1 MVFIPKCSL
10 SRIPRAYLA
19 YLPGLFILKGQH
31 SNISSALYL
40 FWNFWQNL
48 KSLNQCFLWG
58 LMKSCPELED
68 LNTWIRNP
76 RVFKLWNFKPQPQ
89 QISTTKAMHNSDFS
103 LLLSSWPI
111 IPVSRSL
118 NIVHRQKARSH
129 ETQTV
134 CFSTPEYFRC
144 APVHYHILGKLL
156 FHILCLSDSKSHLRG
171 TELYPQES
179 VIDIYTIRIFKL
191 E

>member
-10 SRIPRAYLA
+10 SQILRAYLA

-40 FWNFWQNL
+40 FWNVWQNL

-111 IPVSRSL
+111 IPLSQSLKLSTGRKPGVVKHKLYVSPLLS
-118 NIVHRQKARSH
+118 ISDV
-129 ETQTV
+129 
-134 CFSTPEYFRC
+134 
-144 APVHYHILGKLL
+144 PVHYHILGKLL